1 MLGMTGSRPGGR
13 SARVRDAVHAAVL
26 DLLAEG
32 GLDISIAE
40 VARRAGVNPTSIY
53 RRWGDRERLILD
65 AALTR
70 LLRDFPMPDT
80 GSLRGDLLAWARRV
94 ERQIAAPDGQVTLRA
109 LIATLPGS
117 SEAAEARMAFLNA
130 RLTDMQAMLDRAAAR
145 GEHPP
150 TAQRVIETVLAPLY
164 MNVLFIG
171 HAPDGCAADL
181 VEALLGP
188 AAS

>member
-1 MLGMTGSRPGGR
+1 MPGMAGTRPGGR

-26 DLLAEG
+26 GLLSEG
-32 GLDISIAE
+32 GLDISIGE

-80 GSLRGDLLAWARRV
+80 GSLRGDLLAWAERV

-117 SEAAEARMAFLNA
+117 AEAAEARMKFLNT
-130 RLTDMQAMLDRAAAR
+130 RLADLQALLDRAAAR
-145 GEHPP
+145 GERPP
-150 TAQRVIETVLAPLY
+150 DARRVIETVLAPLY
-164 MNVLFIG
+164 LNVLFLG
-171 HAPDGCAADL
+171 RAPDGCARDL
-181 VEALLGP
+181 VERLLGP
-188 AAS
+188 GAS